1 MVLIGAARHH
11 LLLLMEMG
19 ERAGVRETLAA
30 SRRSERPSRK
40 TANVDFLWGHENDGL
55 EEDTERMNELG
66 IGKALLFENWFKPY
80 RSGPD

>member
-1 MVLIGAARHH
+1 
-11 LLLLMEMG
+11 MEMG
-19 ERAGVRETLAA
+19 ERAGVREDLGSLEAFREAVTED
-30 SRRSERPSRK
+30 RD
-40 TANVDFLWGHENDGL
+40 VDFLWGHENDGL